1 MTALTDD
8 FNTMWRKGSQKAGKR
23 GTRPRP
29 RAGGHIAPK
38 RPFIMLI
45 QRHSE
50 ICEKKR
56 GSASDLETFVV
67 KGSVDVEGARARM
80 WLVYMYK
87 GPFSGLRCGS
97 R

>member
-1 MTALTDD
+1 MSESWETAHPAASSSWWSYCTK
-8 FNTMWRKGSQKAGKR
+8 T
-23 GTRPRP
+23 
-29 RAGGHIAPK
+29 
-38 RPFIMLI
+38 PFIMLI

-50 ICEKKR
+50 ICEKTR